1 MSDRA
6 AFRLASGDGYPDAA
20 DAEDRLTRLARFAW
34 VTVAFNVAVVLYGAV
49 VRATGSGAGCGSHW
63 PSCNG
68 GALPLAGTAEEAIEF
83 VHRATS
89 GVALVM
95 VAILVVWVFRTVPRG
110 DRVRKAAAASG
121 ILIVN
126 EALIGAMLV
135 LFEWVAE
142 DQSNG
147 RAVSISLHLVNTLL
161 LLGALALTAWW
172 LSGGRAPSRS
182 ADPAARRDIVVTAV
196 VLVLVGASGAI
207 TALGD
212 TLFPAENL
220 LDGIRDD
227 FTGTFLV
234 RLRWI
239 HPIVA
244 VIAAGLV
251 LRLVQV
257 RRPRSDAG
265 GLLARRLTILV
276 VTQLVAGVVNVL
288 LLAPVWMQLV
298 HLLLADAVWI
308 LFVLFGSE
316 TLADPVGAPAE
327 EFVAR

>member
-1 MSDRA
+1 MP
-6 AFRLASGDGYPDAA
+6 LARGYPDAS
-20 DAEDRLTRLARFAW
+20 DPEDRMRGLARFAW
-34 VTVAFNVAVVLYGAV
+34 LTVAFNVATVLYGAV

-83 VHRATS
+83 AHRATS
-89 GVALVM
+89 GVALVL
-95 VAILVVWVFRTVPRG
+95 VAILVVWVFRARPRG
-110 DRVRKAAAASG
+110 DRTRKAAVASG

-126 EALIGAMLV
+126 EALLGAMLV

-147 RAVSISLHLVNTLL
+147 RAISITLHLVNTLL

-172 LSGGRAPSRS
+172 LSGGRAPVRPS
-182 ADPAARRDIVVTAV
+182 DPGTRRDLIVTAAF
-196 VLVLVGASGAI
+196 LVLVGASGAI

-212 TLFPAENL
+212 TLFPAESL
-220 LDGIRDD
+220 LEGIRDD

-257 RRPRSDAG
+257 HRPRSAAG
-265 GLLARRLTILV
+265 TLLARWLTILV
-276 VTQLVAGVVNVL
+276 VTQLVAGVVNVV
-288 LLAPVWMQLV
+288 LLAPVWMQLL

-308 LFVLFGSE
+308 LLVLFGSE
-316 TLADPVGAPAE
+316 SLADPIGAPTE
-327 EFVAR
+327 ELVAG